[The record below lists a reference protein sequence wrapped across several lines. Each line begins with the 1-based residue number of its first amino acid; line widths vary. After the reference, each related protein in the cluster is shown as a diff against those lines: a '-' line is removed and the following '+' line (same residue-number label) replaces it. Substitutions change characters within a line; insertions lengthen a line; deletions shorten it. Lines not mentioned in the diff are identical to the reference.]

1 MAYKLTCPTS
11 DAYTSAVFTA
21 YSGGMPCP
29 YCGSGRQAASSQ
41 FYRQLPD
48 DHTVLAPTRLSHF
61 KCESP
66 RFAQVRELSPLWK
79 TEAQAN
85 TVMVGID
92 TRGLDGTIWSGDTVA
107 IGEQRYKVLG
117 IEATRTLT
125 HPPVANPIIGL
136 WPSPLGIK
144 L

>member
-1 MAYKLTCPTS
+1 M
-11 DAYTSAVFTA
+11 
-21 YSGGMPCP
+21 
-29 YCGSGRQAASSQ
+29 
-41 FYRQLPD
+41 
-48 DHTVLAPTRLSHF
+48 
-61 KCESP
+61 
-66 RFAQVRELSPLWK
+66 RELSPLWK